1 MSDSYNNLYKK
12 QRRFTLTQILVTIV
26 IISILA
32 GVSTPSYFI
41 IVNRARESGTKEE
54 MRDIAT
60 ALEIYNTYDNYYP
73 TTKQGLNELINK
85 GYVKNLSTYDLWD
98 NPYSY
103 ISDGIKYTL
112 QSNGVDKE
120 SGTDDDIVFENGVM
134 TAIGSYGGNDNSI
147 SLSSDI
153 KNEEGS

>member
-1 MSDSYNNLYKK
+1 MTTSYTNLYKK
-12 QRRFTLTQILVTIV
+12 QRRFTMTQVLVTIV

-60 ALEIYNTYDNYYP
+60 ALEIYNAYDNYYP
-73 TTKQGLNELINK
+73 TTKQGLNELTSK
-85 GYVKNLSTYDLWD
+85 GYIKNLSTHDLWD

-120 SGTDDDIVFENGVM
+120 LGTDDDIVFEDGVM
-134 TAIGSYGGNDNSI
+134 TAVGSYGGNTNSI
-147 SLSSDI
+147 SSSFNI
-153 KNEEGS
+153 KNEEGL